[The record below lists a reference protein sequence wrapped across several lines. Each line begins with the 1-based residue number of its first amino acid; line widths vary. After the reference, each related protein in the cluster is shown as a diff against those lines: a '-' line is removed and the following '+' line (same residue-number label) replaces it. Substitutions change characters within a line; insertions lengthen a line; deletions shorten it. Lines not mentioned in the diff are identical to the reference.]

1 MKQSQKVQSVVT
13 AHELM
18 EAIGS
23 KPDGVALTELS
34 RAVRMTPSR
43 VLRHLQTM
51 LDLQLV
57 ERAGTNAT
65 YRLGAGLIRLGES
78 ATMQHDVS
86 RAAFPVLR
94 RLNDT
99 YGLATFLVRRRGMRA
114 LVWLSLP
121 SLEVPHLTMPPGK
134 SFSLSG
140 TAAGRVLLAFGSVPL
155 ADVPLGPDPSDDFPD
170 PMPDLAA
177 LEKRLVTIRHN
188 FCEQLGSDRTTELY
202 SIAVP
207 VFRHDELASDAI
219 VVLGLARGAIG
230 QRDVLLPNLLQAAAE
245 VSHQLGSRTAWS
257 TRYLAVSSGAKPVG
271 SGCRG

>member
-1 MKQSQKVQSVVT
+1 MKQPQKVQSVVT

-18 EAIGS
+18 EAIGAN
-23 KPDGVALTELS
+23 PDGVALTELA

-57 ERAGTNAT
+57 ERAGTKAT

-78 ATMQHDVS
+78 ASMQHDVS
-86 RAAFPVLR
+86 RVAFPILR

-99 YGLATFLVRRRGMRA
+99 YGLATYLVRRRGMRA

-121 SLEVPHLTMPPGK
+121 SLEVPHLTMPPGM
-134 SFSLSG
+134 SFSLSA

-155 ADVPLGPDPSDDFPD
+155 EDVPLGPGPSDEYPD
-170 PMPDLAA
+170 PIPDLAA
-177 LEKRLVTIRHN
+177 LEERLAMVRHN
-188 FCEQLGSDRTTELY
+188 FCEQLGSDRITELY

-207 VFRHDELASDAI
+207 VFRHDEVASDAI
-219 VVLGLARGAIG
+219 AVLGLARGAIR
-230 QRDVLLPNLLQAAAE
+230 QRDVLLPDLLRAAAE
-245 VSHQLGSRTAWS
+245 VSYQLGSRTPW
-257 TRYLAVSSGAKPVG
+257 PVG
-271 SGCRG
+271 I

>member
-18 EAIGS
+18 EAIGAN
-23 KPDGVALTELS
+23 PDGVALTELS
-34 RAVRMTPSR
+34 RAVSMTPSR

-57 ERAGTNAT
+57 ERAGTKAT

-78 ATMQHDVS
+78 AAMQHDVS

-94 RLNDT
+94 RLNDA
-99 YGLATFLVRRRGMRA
+99 YGLATFLVRRRGLQA

-134 SFSLSG
+134 TFSLSG
-140 TAAGRVLLAFGSVPL
+140 TAAGRVLMAFGDVPVP
-155 ADVPLGPDPSDDFPD
+155 DVPLGPDPTDDFPD
-170 PMPDLAA
+170 PMPNLAA
-177 LEKRLVTIRHN
+177 LEQRLAMVRRN
-188 FCEQLGSDRTTELY
+188 FCEQLGSDRITELY

-207 VFRHDELASDAI
+207 IFRHDEMASDAI

-230 QRDVLLPNLLQAAAE
+230 QRDVLLPDLMRAAAE
-245 VSHQLGSRTAWS
+245 VSYQLGSRTAWP
-257 TRYLAVSSGAKPVG
+257 VEISG
-271 SGCRG
+271 